1 MDIGGLAPSVPLLLA
16 AILLDAICGDPDVPL
31 HPVRLLGRVLA
42 ASEKLLRNVGADG
55 YAGGCALFAIL
66 AVIAAGIPSVL
77 VGIASGVSPVAGYV
91 GHVLLVYL
99 CLAFRDLIDHVRRVE
114 HAAARDDLAAAR
126 RAIANLVG
134 RDTEKMDLA
143 ACCRAA
149 IESLAENF
157 VDGFLSVVF
166 WYLLLGLPGMLLF
179 KVVSTMDSM
188 VGYRTPRYVRFGW
201 CGARLDDLMNYVP
214 ARIAWLILG
223 LAALPFRDLSALDGW
238 KAGLRFHGVLPSPN
252 SGWSEATLAGILRRR
267 LVGPI
272 WVGGSLVTDAWIGA
286 PADPEGGSPG
296 DIRRAFRAVI
306 AAAAIVIL
314 LSVALGLA

>member
-1 MDIGGLAPSVPLLLA
+1 MEIGGLAPSAPLLFA

-31 HPVRLLGRVLA
+31 HPVRLLGRFLA
-42 ASEKLLRNVGADG
+42 TCEKHLRNVGADG
-55 YAGGCALFAIL
+55 YLGGCALFAIL
-66 AVIAAGIPSVL
+66 AAIAAGIPSVL
-77 VGIASGVSPVAGYV
+77 VSVAYALSPVVGYV
-91 GHVLLVYL
+91 GHVLLVYV

-114 HAAARDDLAAAR
+114 QAAAGENLAAAR
-126 RAIANLVG
+126 SAIGNLVG
-134 RDTEKMDLA
+134 RDTDRMNLA
-143 ACCRAA
+143 ACRRAA

-179 KVVSTMDSM
+179 KVASTMDSM

-223 LAALPFRDLSALDGW
+223 LAALPFRDLSAVCGW
-238 KAGLRFHGVLPSPN
+238 KAGLRYHGVLPSPN

-272 WVGGSLVTDAWIGA
+272 WVQGSLVTDTWIGDLS
-286 PADPEGGSPG
+286 DPEGGAPG
-296 DIRRAFRAVI
+296 DIQRAFRAAI
-306 AAAAIVIL
+306 AAAAIVSL
-314 LSVALGLA
+314 FSVALGLA